1 MPAKIIKAIY
11 IQRSNM
17 AEQTVEEWYITK
29 RDNFIRYLS
38 ELLASD
44 DPQLSAK
51 RERTLAKEHKWS
63 FDDMKKQAI
72 LLRAA
77 LALGGI
83 EDYRDSLMAKYGIA
97 QPVSDEVKQ
106 CIGCYLELFSGVC
119 N

>member
-1 MPAKIIKAIY
+1 
-11 IQRSNM
+11 M

-38 ELLASD
+38 ELPTSD
-44 DPQLSAK
+44 DPQLRAK
-51 RERTLAKEHKWS
+51 RERALAEGCKWT

-72 LLRAA
+72 LLQAA

-83 EDYRDSLMAKYGIA
+83 EDYRDSLMAEYGIA

-106 CIGCYLELFSGVC
+106 HIGRYLELFSGIKI
-119 N
+119 